1 NPDLHA
7 NEVTRVAH
15 GHTAKGSE
23 MPMTRA
29 KGLRREAASSFDPL
43 ASDPTPADALSTLEM
58 LASESIANSLAA
70 PTATVGKV
78 AATDDVAQTT
88 VTKRRKMRI
97 VRVYEVKKNKS
108 TTVTVATHSTVVP
121 QTATDALRKRDVIP
135 VYDGPAPV
143 AAVEVDAAAQP
154 TPLYPVEDPVPA
166 AHVIHNQRVENED
179 DSDAEGDME
188 MDDVSDA
195 TDASD
200 ASDASDA
207 LSDMALGE
215 QATTA
220 APESTSAT
228 AAPESASAT
237 EIKLHNTSSKALS
250 IETVGVASTDLD
262 SLQAEANASAVAAAM
277 AAAMSP
283 TQHAE
288 SSASASA
295 AKATPVDSD
304 SDKEDG
310 SDSDSEEES
319 ASGKGAELDS
329 DDESDDDDSEKDR
342 PAPKAKARMMLA
354 TRGKEDGMAGIQR
367 MAVFGM
373 EAAERAVMDYE
384 QHSTAAGVEILTT
397 EDARPVQ
404 DAETS
409 AILSP
414 SDTEPASTAANL
426 ERAAK
431 PAHSA
436 HKATD
441 AEDDDD
447 NDSDKDNDNDDD
459 DDDDKEVTK
468 KSKTESSK
476 SSRRGKKEEES
487 DNDDD
492 NDGNSGPDSDE
503 DDDNDSDDD
512 EDSGKKSK
520 KAKSSQKSHPERA
533 SRTTASAD
541 EDGSAMDIA
550 SEDASE
556 GDMDL
561 ESEEA
566 SEAERDEA
574 DEEHKALAE
583 AASES
588 AQQVVELETTHVES
602 GASASDE
609 HHGSGLARGFLQ
621 DLFSELED
629 ASDESA
635 SGHAASGTA
644 DGVLEFETE
653 AARNSDGEEIE
664 FITQIVSDVV
674 AKNAKATHSP
684 SVVAKDSDSDSDDD
698 YEEEYVT
705 RNRMSSA
712 SAAKTTATH
721 AAVSSTSRAAAAA
734 ASTTSAARFQ
744 RNVEDSPD
752 ATLVRGAETTPD
764 VDLLKESQNRAINI
778 GMGNLRRHV

>member
-1 NPDLHA
+1 GDAGAASSELASIGGLLQALGAGVIGNGALLYPTAASSHQREESEILASDTATRVFKKVKSILKEGGINEDENGEDESKSVTYLIKPAMIFHKEEVPPPNPLAGNVLPLPGGALMYTPGPTAAAGVGEPTSGPAASLKAAYGNLFAASPYYPSYTLNKPHAAVIVEEITDMISLKSAQQRLEDTGEETDDDDDDEDEYGRKRKGKRPMKIISLETVDSSSTFINPFTRADFPFGILTPAMPAPTAAPKAARKTVKKPLPSNQSSTASDQIRASMGKDGSITVVNNMPATTSPPGTTIVIPASSPQGSSSSATPSSSASASESGSSSHEESKNPDLHA

-367 MAVFGM
+367 MAAFGM

-441 AEDDDD
+441 
-447 NDSDKDNDNDDD
+447 
-459 DDDDKEVTK
+459 
-468 KSKTESSK
+468 
-476 SSRRGKKEEES
+476 
-487 DNDDD
+487 
-492 NDGNSGPDSDE
+492 
-503 DDDNDSDDD
+503 
-512 EDSGKKSK
+512 
-520 KAKSSQKSHPERA
+520 
-533 SRTTASAD
+533 
-541 EDGSAMDIA
+541 
-550 SEDASE
+550 
-556 GDMDL
+556 
-561 ESEEA
+561 
-566 SEAERDEA
+566 
-574 DEEHKALAE
+574 
-583 AASES
+583 
-588 AQQVVELETTHVES
+588 
-602 GASASDE
+602 
-609 HHGSGLARGFLQ
+609 
-621 DLFSELED
+621 
-629 ASDESA
+629 
-635 SGHAASGTA
+635 
-644 DGVLEFETE
+644 
-653 AARNSDGEEIE
+653 
-664 FITQIVSDVV
+664 
-674 AKNAKATHSP
+674 
-684 SVVAKDSDSDSDDD
+684 
-698 YEEEYVT
+698 
-705 RNRMSSA
+705 
-712 SAAKTTATH
+712 
-721 AAVSSTSRAAAAA
+721 
-734 ASTTSAARFQ
+734 
-744 RNVEDSPD
+744 
-752 ATLVRGAETTPD
+752 
-764 VDLLKESQNRAINI
+764 
-778 GMGNLRRHV
+778 